1 MTADKCAVGR
11 QLLTLWL
18 MTAFENLPDDF
29 DKMLSEISKAY
40 PSSAFVSKDAP
51 TAAHLSKAKP

>member
-51 TAAHLSKAKP
+51 AAARLSKAKP